1 MKIASKIS
9 LSVIATTMLSAI
21 CIIGAIFIF
30 VAGEIK
36 EDAESMV
43 QRIMEGEAQKIEG
56 TIYSVRYTVDNFENI
71 LKTSMNLN
79 ELMESQ
85 AKADA
90 YENSIMDVLKGLVKI
105 SPNKNLW
112 LTGNTVVT
120 KNLLG
125 LSLREADGK
134 MIQNQKWDIIGSDS
148 EKAEWWVKPI
158 ENGENWS
165 APYRYDSWGEGAILV
180 SYGRRLEKDGK
191 LIGVAGTE
199 FYLNSIREGMA
210 KIKIFDTG
218 YMTLIDSNMNVL
230 YHPNEDYKSVYDEG
244 DETVDLMKN
253 KIFASDKKQGIVR
266 YEFEGKNR
274 IMIYRKLSNGWV
286 LVASPVVSEMFA
298 TLNHLKNIIY
308 IVMAAVILVG
318 VILANIVSKSI
329 SGPVHKMAEEINN
342 LSAGNLE
349 IKLEVNTKD
358 EIGDLSKDFN
368 AFVQK
373 LHSIIRNIV
382 DLTENVVESNHIL
395 SRSMDNLIKGEESE
409 HYVDLKEKIS
419 KGIIQLNVSI
429 GNVLDNV
436 RNQTASS
443 EQSLAALEEISAT
456 SEVINENIKN
466 TNSSFEETLK
476 IANSSAKDIENMA
489 TSMHEI
495 NISTDKTNEEIEKLK
510 ELSNTI
516 GSIVTAIN
524 SIAEQTNLLA
534 LNAAIEAAR
543 AGEAGRGFSV
553 VAEEIRK
560 LAEQTNLETGKIEEL
575 ISNIQKEVEVVK
587 IGAEDVKVKVDEG
600 LRLSEVSKENMSRII
615 ENNNKNSNQIKEVSM
630 SVDEQSN
637 ASKEIT
643 TAISIIADSS
653 TEIEGLSIETSEISN
668 NVKETIMRNQL
679 LIKSLNDMV
688 EELKTDLQFFKI

>member
-1 MKIASKIS
+1 M
-9 LSVIATTMLSAI
+9 
-21 CIIGAIFIF
+21 F

-36 EDAESMV
+36 EDAEKMV
-43 QRIMEGEAQKIEG
+43 QRIMEGEAQKIEK

-71 LKTSMNLN
+71 IKTTMNLD
-79 ELMESQ
+79 EIKESQ
-85 AKADA
+85 EKADQ
-90 YENSIMDVLKGLVKI
+90 YENSIKVILEGLVKI

-112 LTGNTVVT
+112 LTGNTRET
-120 KNLLG
+120 KNLIG

-134 MIQNQKWDIIGSDS
+134 MIENKKWDIIGSDS
-148 EKAEWWVKPI
+148 EKAEWWVKPL

-165 APYRYDSWGEGAILV
+165 APYQYDSWGEGAILV
-180 SYGRRLEKDGK
+180 SYGRRVEKDGK
-191 LIGVAGTE
+191 IIAVAGTE
-199 FYLNSIREGMA
+199 FYLNSIRESMA

-230 YHPNEDYKSVYDEG
+230 YHPNENYKSVYDEG
-244 DETVDLMKN
+244 EDTVNLMKN
-253 KIFASDKKQGIVR
+253 KIFASEKNQGIVR

-286 LVASPVVSEMFA
+286 LVASPVIKEMFA
-298 TLNHLKNIIY
+298 TLNYLKNIIY
-308 IVMAAVILVG
+308 IVMTAVIIIG
-318 VILANIVSKSI
+318 VLLANIVSKSI

-342 LSAGNLE
+342 LSGGDLAV
-349 IKLEVNTKD
+349 KLEVNTKD

-368 AFVQK
+368 AFVKK
-373 LHSIIRNIV
+373 LYSIIKNIV
-382 DLTENVVESNHIL
+382 ELTENVVESNHIL
-395 SRSMDNLIKGEESE
+395 SRSMDNLIKGDESE
-409 HYVDLKEKIS
+409 HYAELKEKIS
-419 KGIIQLNVSI
+419 KGIIQLNVSV

-456 SEVINENIKN
+456 TELINENIKN
-466 TNSSFEETLK
+466 TTSSFGETLK

-489 TSMHEI
+489 ESMHEI
-495 NISTDKTNEEIEKLK
+495 NISTDRTNEEIEKLK
-510 ELSNTI
+510 DLSNTI
-516 GSIVTAIN
+516 GSIVTSIN

-575 ISNIQKEVEVVK
+575 INNIQKEVEVVK
-587 IGAEDVKVKVDEG
+587 IGAEDVKIKVDEG
-600 LRLSEVSKENMSRII
+600 LRLSEISKENMAKII

-643 TAISIIADSS
+643 TAISVIADSS
-653 TEIEGLSIETSEISN
+653 TEIEGLSLDTSEISN
-668 NVKETIMRNQL
+668 NVKDTIMRNQI

-688 EELKTDLQFFKI
+688 EELKKDLQFFKI

>member
-1 MKIASKIS
+1 MRIASKIS
-9 LSVIATTMLSAI
+9 LSVIATTLLSAV
-21 CIIGAIFIF
+21 CIIGAIFMF

-36 EDAESMV
+36 EDAEKMV
-43 QRIMEGEAQKIEG
+43 QRIMEGEAQKIEK

-71 LKTSMNLN
+71 IKTTMNLD
-79 ELMESQ
+79 EIKESQ
-85 AKADA
+85 EKADQ
-90 YENSIMDVLKGLVKI
+90 YENSIKVILEGLVKI

-112 LTGNTVVT
+112 LTGNTRET
-120 KNLLG
+120 KNLIG

-134 MIQNQKWDIIGSDS
+134 MIENKKWDIIGSDS
-148 EKAEWWVKPI
+148 EKAEWWVKPL

-165 APYRYDSWGEGAILV
+165 APYQYDSWGEGAILV
-180 SYGRRLEKDGK
+180 SYGRRVEKDGK
-191 LIGVAGTE
+191 IIAVAGTE
-199 FYLNSIREGMA
+199 FYLNSIRESMA

-230 YHPNEDYKSVYDEG
+230 YHPNENYKSVYDEG
-244 DETVDLMKN
+244 EDTVNLMKN
-253 KIFASDKKQGIVR
+253 KIFASEKNQGIVR

-286 LVASPVVSEMFA
+286 LVASPVIKEMFA
-298 TLNHLKNIIY
+298 TLNYLKNIIY
-308 IVMAAVILVG
+308 IVMTAVIIIG
-318 VILANIVSKSI
+318 VLLANIVSKSI

-342 LSAGNLE
+342 LSGGDLAV
-349 IKLEVNTKD
+349 KLEVNTKD

-368 AFVQK
+368 AFVKK
-373 LHSIIRNIV
+373 LYSIIKNIV
-382 DLTENVVESNHIL
+382 ELTENVVESNHIL
-395 SRSMDNLIKGEESE
+395 SRSMDNLIKGDESE
-409 HYVDLKEKIS
+409 HYAELKEKIS
-419 KGIIQLNVSI
+419 KGIIQLNVSV

-456 SEVINENIKN
+456 TELINENIKN
-466 TNSSFEETLK
+466 TTSSFGETLK

-489 TSMHEI
+489 ESMHEI
-495 NISTDKTNEEIEKLK
+495 NISTDRTNEEIEKLK
-510 ELSNTI
+510 DLSNTI
-516 GSIVTAIN
+516 GSIVTSIN

-575 ISNIQKEVEVVK
+575 INNIQKEVEIVK
-587 IGAEDVKVKVDEG
+587 IGAEDVKIKVDEG
-600 LRLSEVSKENMSRII
+600 LRLSEISKENMAKII

-643 TAISIIADSS
+643 TAISVIADSS
-653 TEIEGLSIETSEISN
+653 TEIEGLSLDTSEISN
-668 NVKETIMRNQL
+668 NVKDTIMRNQI

-688 EELKTDLQFFKI
+688 EELKKDLQFFKI